1 MTISPECMDWESGVL
16 ALSPLPS
23 LSDSHIVKRQS
34 SSVLDRS
41 EVLEASSHDLG
52 SGLAVVAGPAAEA
65 GDDPGGEGER
75 ALGVGIALPFCL
87 ARELGRDGF
96 EDGLVVR
103 IEGIGQALVGVAV
116 AGLDKLLDGDGRDG
130 GGGDEVD
137 HRLRLADIGGFDIE
151 ARRLERA
158 EELFDDPAPA
168 IDVD

>member
-1 MTISPECMDWESGVL
+1 MPSHAKTQL
-16 ALSPLPS
+16 LPS
-23 LSDSHIVKRQS
+23 LMRRAPPSPRCARRGATTTLSARSCLSDSHIVKRQS

-103 IEGIGQALVGVAV
+103 IEGIGQAL
-116 AGLDKLLDGDGRDG
+116 
-130 GGGDEVD
+130 
-137 HRLRLADIGGFDIE
+137 
-151 ARRLERA
+151 
-158 EELFDDPAPA
+158 
-168 IDVD
+168 